1 MKVNQKYSR
10 IIWKSWLLGATF
22 LTMVACEEKLDLTP
36 YGQPVEQTFYKTE
49 QDAIQAIN
57 AAYYPLR
64 EIGQGWRNDLVV
76 GDIGTDDAIK
86 GGVNVEDNGGLLEKE
101 TYRLTSA
108 NATLAL
114 RWKANYQGI
123 YYANIVL
130 DKVPSIDMSEDLKK
144 RILGEAHFLRAFYHF
159 DLVKLYGGVPLGDKI
174 LPIDGKFA
182 KASKEEIY
190 AFVEAE
196 FNLAKENLPLK
207 SKNVGVNKGR
217 ADKGAAIGMMVR
229 VSAYLNK
236 MDKVRQYAEE
246 LFALNEYSL
255 DPDFGAIYQPT
266 GEWGPGSIFEINYY
280 PSNDPG
286 WLQGQ
291 GNLTATAAGPRTIGG
306 WGFGQLKQDLLDEFE
321 TGDPRKEASTYLVGG
336 QAYGTGIFNRKYSY
350 TPYSKYEYAK
360 VGSIPTNGPHNY
372 RILRLADVYLMY
384 AEAQYALGN
393 ETVAR
398 EYVNK
403 VRTRAR
409 GDQPASVLPNLAAS
423 VSGQDLI
430 DAIYHERRVELA
442 GEGLR
447 YWDLIRTG
455 RAEKVLGPLGFKKG
469 LNEVFPLPI
478 ADIILSDGVLV
489 QNPGYN

>member
-1 MKVNQKYSR
+1 MKKN
-10 IIWKSWLLGATF
+10 IINLRTF
-22 LTMVACEEKLDLTP
+22 LHLGTIVLLFLGTFSCSDKLELTP
-36 YGQPVEQTFYKTE
+36 YGEPVEQTFYKTE

-64 EIGQGWRNDLVV
+64 ELGQGWRNDLVV
-76 GDIGTDDAIK
+76 GDVGTDDAIK

-101 TYRLTSA
+101 TYQLTSA
-108 NATLAL
+108 NATLAM

-130 DKVPSIDMSEDLKK
+130 EKIPGINMSEELKK

-159 DLVKLYGGVPLGDKI
+159 DLVKLYGGVPIGDRT
-174 LPIDGKFA
+174 LPIDGKFSR
-182 KASKEEIY
+182 ASREEVY
-190 AFVEAE
+190 AFVEKD
-196 FNLAKENLPLK
+196 FNSAMDLLPLK
-207 SKNVGVNKGR
+207 SKNTGVNVGR

-229 VSAYLNK
+229 VSAYQNK
-236 MDKVRQYAEE
+236 MEKVVQYANA
-246 LFALNEYSL
+246 LFALGEYRL
-255 DPDFGAIYQPT
+255 ADDFGSIYQPT
-266 GEWGPGSIFEINYY
+266 GEWGVGSIFEINYY

-306 WGFGQLKQDLLDEFE
+306 WGFGQFKQNLVDEFE
-321 TGDPRKEASTYLVGG
+321 EGDPRKEASIYLVGG

-350 TPYSKYEYAK
+350 TPYSKYDYAK
-360 VGSIPTNGPHNY
+360 VGSVPTNGPHNY
-372 RILRLADVYLMY
+372 RVLRLADVYLMY
-384 AEAQYALGN
+384 AEANYALGN
-393 ETVAR
+393 ESVAR

-409 GDQPASVLPNLAAS
+409 GNQPASVLPDIKS
-423 VSGQDLI
+423 TVTGQALL

-455 RAEKVLGPLGFKKG
+455 RAEKILGPLGFKKG
-469 LNEVFPLPI
+469 VNEVLPLPI
-478 ADIILSDGVLV
+478 SDIILSDGALV
-489 QNPGYN
+489 QNNGYN